1 MTVEWLELI
10 LTYIYPTNTNTGQM
24 SDSESDCEAFCC
36 GNNAKGKG
44 CKCQDDEMP
53 ATEPDEDLS
62 VSDEEY
68 KMLKAMNAV
77 ERTKSMGSITDSEL
91 STLSVI
97 FDKCV
102 KARISTDDMHNKNLQ
117 ELEKMVKAAIKK
129 QTTEVYKTVS
139 QKTQKGK
146 KVPGP

>member
-1 MTVEWLELI
+1 
-10 LTYIYPTNTNTGQM
+10 M

-36 GNNAKGKG
+36 GDNAKGKG

-68 KMLKAMNAV
+68 KMLKAMNAM
-77 ERTKSMGSITDSEL
+77 ERVKSPGLTDSVL
-91 STLSVI
+91 LTLWAAYEN
-97 FDKCV
+97 CV
-102 KARISTDDMHNKNLQ
+102 KAGISTDDMHNKSLQ
-117 ELEKMVKAAIKK
+117 ELEKMVKAANKK

-139 QKTQKGK
+139 QKGK
-146 KVPGP
+146 KVSGP